1 MARLDVSERSR
12 IESDTLGQSVEK
24 VKYLHIGQDLT
35 PEKFGAVLKYLKKAG
50 ARYGELKRKEK
61 HFHTLTRK
69 FEV

>member
-12 IESDTLGQSVEK
+12 IVSDTLGQSVET
-24 VKYLHIGQDLT
+24 VKYLRIGQELT
-35 PEKFGAVLKYLKKAG
+35 PEQFGAVLKYLKKAG

>member
-1 MARLDVSERSR
+1 V
-12 IESDTLGQSVEK
+12 GQSVEK

>member
-1 MARLDVSERSR
+1 M
-12 IESDTLGQSVEK
+12 SDTLDQSVEK

>member
-1 MARLDVSERSR
+1 VARLDVSQRSR
-12 IESDTLGQSVEK
+12 IVSDTLGQVVEK

-35 PEKFGAVLKYLKKAG
+35 PKKLGAVLKYLKKAG
-50 ARYGELKRKEK
+50 ARFGELKRKQK